1 MLGGLIPIKS
11 RFILDLGTLLCITN
25 CVLIQGT
32 PSYLHTVLLIIP
44 CVVTFL
50 TAGLLDRWTISLPIA
65 PIFVL
70 QCFRYF
76 HFVSPTSW
84 AALTIKIMSLSMVL
98 LATLLS
104 ILFPAVQLG
113 EVKGKY
119 NVGVID
125 LHLPVKGFERE
136 HVSARILYPCSK
148 NDEDVASV
156 SYLIEET
163 NDQLCAAMMR
173 IAAPPPLRGLHFML
187 KVWKFAKLPLIR
199 NGKPLDGLN
208 FDTEE
213 QGGGVQEGEEQTQKE
228 NGESGKI
235 PMAIYSHGLTGTAVI
250 YSYQTMNLAANGTV
264 VLAIDHTDGS
274 AMGVQH
280 IDGSF
285 HTFDESI
292 GNLSLKGKM
301 LEHILARRKQTDYRT
316 REFLA
321 AAESFLQLNKK
332 NIRELED
339 AGISFVGKLK
349 TDDLLAMGHSFGAAT
364 ALTACGRKSEMFSC
378 CISHDPA
385 IDWIPDDV
393 RRDLFNTERVKEIEM
408 KYDGGTCGFETD
420 SKNDSPE
427 KKKPGPFSL
436 FGKVFEDDSDETQNS
451 SVHDLDHFFLY
462 SNEFMDKG
470 WGEFKLIAE
479 LSRLDLLGL
488 KSRFSEVGYVY
499 KSHHSE
505 FSDSCSTLPLW
516 LARAVG
522 MTGPRNPIETGAE
535 IAQRTLHF
543 VETIRRERIQKRKSE

>member
-1 MLGGLIPIKS
+1 
-11 RFILDLGTLLCITN
+11 
-25 CVLIQGT
+25 
-32 PSYLHTVLLIIP
+32 
-44 CVVTFL
+44 
-50 TAGLLDRWTISLPIA
+50 
-65 PIFVL
+65 
-70 QCFRYF
+70 
-76 HFVSPTSW
+76 
-84 AALTIKIMSLSMVL
+84 MSLSMVI

-119 NVGVID
+119 NIGVID
-125 LHLPVKGFERE
+125 LQLPVKGFERE

-173 IAAPPPLRGLHFML
+173 TAAPPPLRGLDFML
-187 KVWKFAKLPLIR
+187 NVWKFAKLPLIR

-208 FDTEE
+208 SDTEE
-213 QGGGVQEGEEQTQKE
+213 QVEGVQGEEQIQKK

-235 PMAIYSHGLTGTAVI
+235 PMAIYSHGLTGTAVL

-280 IDGSF
+280 VDGSF

-292 GNLSLKGKM
+292 GALSLRGKM
-301 LEHILARRKQTDYRT
+301 LEYILARRKQTDYRT

-321 AAESFLQLNKK
+321 AAESFLELNKK

-349 TDDLLAMGHSFGAAT
+349 TDDLSAMGHSFGAAT

-385 IDWIPDDV
+385 IDWVPDDV
-393 RRDLFNTERVKEIEM
+393 RRELFNTERVKETEM
-408 KYDGGTCGFETD
+408 KYNGGTCGFESG
-420 SKNDSPE
+420 SKKDSPE
-427 KKKPGPFSL
+427 KRKPGPFYL
-436 FGKVFEDDSDETQNS
+436 FGKVVSDETNNS

-488 KSRFSEVGYVY
+488 KSRYSEVGYVY
-499 KSHHSE
+499 KAHHSE

-522 MTGPRNPIETGAE
+522 MTGPRNPIETGEE
-535 IAQRTLHF
+535 IA
-543 VETIRRERIQKRKSE
+543 

>member
-1 MLGGLIPIKS
+1 MFGGLKPIKS
-11 RFILDLGTLLCITN
+11 RLILDVGTLLCLAT
-25 CVLIQGT
+25 CVLVPGT
-32 PSYLHTVLLIIP
+32 PSYFHAVLLIIS
-44 CVVTFL
+44 CIVTFF
-50 TAGLLDRWTISLPIA
+50 TAGLLDRWTISLPMV
-65 PIFVL
+65 PIIVS
-70 QCFRYF
+70 QCCRYV
-76 HFVSPTSW
+76 HLVPPISW
-84 AALTIKIMSLSMVL
+84 AALTIKIISLSMVL
-98 LATLLS
+98 LAALLS

-125 LHLPVKGFERE
+125 LQLPVEGFERD

-148 NDEDVASV
+148 DDKDVPSV
-156 SYLIEET
+156 PYLIEDT

-173 IAAPPPLRGLHFML
+173 MAAPPPLRGFHFML
-187 KVWKFAKLPLIR
+187 NVWKFAKVPLIR
-199 NGKPLDGLN
+199 NGKLLDDLGC
-208 FDTEE
+208 EKE
-213 QGGGVQEGEEQTQKE
+213 QGEGEEEQIQKK
-228 NGESGKI
+228 NKESRKI

-250 YSYQTMNLAANGTV
+250 YSYQTMNLAANGTI

-285 HTFDESI
+285 HAFDRSI
-292 GNLSLKGKM
+292 GDLAQKGKK

-332 NIRELED
+332 NIKELED

-349 TDDLLAMGHSFGAAT
+349 TDDFLAMGHSFGAAT

-385 IDWIPDDV
+385 IDWVPDDV
-393 RRDLFNTERVKEIEM
+393 RMELFATERVKETKL
-408 KYDGGTCGFETD
+408 KYDGGTCGFEKG
-420 SKNDSPE
+420 SERSSSE
-427 KKKPGPFSL
+427 KKKQGPFSI
-436 FGKVFEDDSDETQNS
+436 FGKVFEEDSDKTKKS
-451 SVHDLDHFFLY
+451 SVHDVDHFFLY

-470 WGEFKLIAE
+470 WGEYKLIAE
-479 LSRLDLLGL
+479 LSRLNLLGS

-499 KSHHSE
+499 KTQHSE
-505 FSDSCSTLPLW
+505 FSDSCSKLPLW

-522 MTGPRNPIETGAE
+522 MTGPRNPIETGEE
-535 IAQRTLHF
+535 IAQRTLRF
-543 VETIRRERIQKRKSE
+543 VETIRRERVRKSKAE